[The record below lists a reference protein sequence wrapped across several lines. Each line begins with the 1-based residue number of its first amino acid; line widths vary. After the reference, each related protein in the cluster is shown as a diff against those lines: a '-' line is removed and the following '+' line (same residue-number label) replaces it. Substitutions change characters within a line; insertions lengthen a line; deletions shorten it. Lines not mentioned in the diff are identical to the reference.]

1 MHITLAEHTSSIPP
15 LTITMWEIKGEIE
28 YNKAMKKMNINKK
41 WKSRGNE
48 LILHH
53 SYQSTVQIFLE
64 NMMVLTT
71 DQ

>member
-1 MHITLAEHTSSIPP
+1 MHITLAEHTSSITP